1 MCKTGPRLSINSFND
16 ENEDGNHEQ
25 QVENSSLLGEQMAR
39 QFIQVVEGPDR
50 DWNVEAE
57 YLSESEM
64 LFSSD
69 QIDYS
74 D

>member
-1 MCKTGPRLSINSFND
+1 
-16 ENEDGNHEQ
+16 
-25 QVENSSLLGEQMAR
+25 MAR

-74 D
+74 DSDWLQKFN